1 MPDTEVA
8 EVETQVETTT
18 EAPKTETVKGEVFD
32 PARAMR
38 TIEALRAEIKELK
51 PKAKQ
56 AEELTAAEQKR
67 KEAEMTELQKLTAQL
82 EKANAELKAA
92 QLAEMRRT
100 AAVEAGLP
108 LVFADRLKGETPE
121 ELAEDAK
128 KILEA
133 LPKTPK
139 TPAVSATNPGAGAS
153 QGETIAQQRARI
165 YGTGINALD
174 PEWGRTHGG
183 GVVMPEKPLTPST

>member
-1 MPDTEVA
+1 MPETDVE
-8 EVETQVETTT
+8 ERVETQVETAP
-18 EAPKTETVKGEVFD
+18 APKTETVKDEFD

-133 LPKTPK
+133 LPKAPK
-139 TPAVSATNPGAGAS
+139 TPTVSATNPGAGAS
-153 QGETIAQQRARI
+153 QGETEAQALARI
-165 YGTGINALD
+165 RGQNVNVFD
-174 PEWGRTHGG
+174 PNYVKQHGG
-183 GVVMPEKPLTPST
+183 GVVIREKHLTQE

>member
-1 MPDTEVA
+1 MPETEVA

-92 QLAEMRRT
+92 QLADMRRT

-139 TPAVSATNPGAGAS
+139 TPTVSATNPGAGAS
-153 QGETIAQQRARI
+153 QGETIDQQRARV
-165 YGTGINALD
+165 YGTGQNVLSPDFAKA
-174 PEWGRTHGG
+174 HGG
-183 GVVMPEKPLTPST
+183 GVVWRENNTP

>member
-108 LVFADRLKGETPE
+108 LVFADRPKGETPE